1 MAELSRKRKALEEE
15 QEQDRR
21 ADRLMKRLEAHF
33 GADAEHATPK
43 QLRRRKD
50 ASELYATQSE
60 TEKNHPNQVERVT
73 KLLVAYF
80 RPNVENATPKQFRRR
95 EALPMSSAPA
105 VGVAPNSVLCAK
117 AGPLTT
123 GPPVGALSKGG
134 GVANNDRDRRDMGAG

>member
-1 MAELSRKRKALEEE
+1 MAELSRKRKALEE
-15 QEQDRR
+15 QVQDRR

-60 TEKNHPNQVERVT
+60 TEKNQPNRVERVT

-80 RPNVENATPKQFRRR
+80 GASVESATPRQLRRR
-95 EALPMSSAPA
+95 EAFANEQHAGGGPA
-105 VGVAPNSVLCAK
+105 VAMDVVMA
-117 AGPLTT
+117 
-123 GPPVGALSKGG
+123 
-134 GVANNDRDRRDMGAG
+134 